1 MAAFT
6 TIAAVTASV
15 GMPAAKGFLASDA
28 AKDAAREA
36 GRMRLKQQEL
46 EQESI
51 ARLEQNFYD
60 AVRATTDVYDKALQM
75 SNVQGSQILE
85 AAQEGDQ
92 RGVAATAGKVKQ
104 VQDAGTQRIA
114 DKQAMQKLNIDMA
127 RAKAGE
133 MDAARIAAL
142 QDDRA
147 AAAGVRADAFDK
159 QANVLEGQALGNFL
173 DAGVGAINLA
183 ATAFGG
189 GEGKAVNE
197 LAEKLG
203 ISKSEA
209 QMQIENLPGYE
220 NFTRSD
226 FAKIRRAGTLEGFG
240 TEGYGTSEL
249 GDLLRDVKG
258 AAQDL
263 FQFKNPEAPTPPTDT
278 SLPNI
283 NMFSNQ
289 KIPGLGNQSM
299 QDIML
304 AMYPTMNLEQKV
316 ESGIASSD
324 EFGDYFQQLFQI
336 QNQY

>member
-15 GMPAAKGFLASDA
+15 GMPAVKGLMAGDA

-36 GRMRLKQQEL
+36 GRLRIEQEQL

-51 ARLEQNFYD
+51 AALEQNFYD
-60 AVRATTDVYDKALQM
+60 SVRATTDIYDKALQM

-104 VQDAGTQRIA
+104 VQDIGTQRIA

-133 MDAARIAAL
+133 MDGARIAAL

-147 AAAGVRADAFDK
+147 AAAGMRADAFDK
-159 QANVLEGQALGNFL
+159 QANELEGQALGSFVE
-173 DAGVGAINLA
+173 AGLGALQLG

-189 GEGKAVNE
+189 GEGKAVDA
-197 LAEKLG
+197 LAEKQG

-209 QMQIENLPGYE
+209 LAQIEGMDGYAD
-220 NFTRSD
+220 FKAGD
-226 FAKIRRAGTLEGFG
+226 FAKIKRAGTIEGFG
-240 TEGYGTSEL
+240 TEGYGTSKF
-249 GDLLRDVKG
+249 GDALRDVKT
-258 AAQDL
+258 AATDL
-263 FQFKNPEAPTPPTDT
+263 FSFKNPTPAPADT
-278 SLPNI
+278 TAPNI
-283 NMFSNQ
+283 SMFSNE
-289 KIPGLGNQSM
+289 PVDALGGMSM
-299 QDIML
+299 QDIMMQ
-304 AMYPTMNLEQKV
+304 MYPNMTQEEKV
-316 ESGIASSD
+316 GSGVGSID
-324 EFGDYFQQLFQI
+324 DFGDYFKSMFNV
-336 QNQY
+336 QNQF